1 MHRVEWRTKFVRNH
15 GDKICTHVVCYLNG
29 RHITGDKGDTYTR
42 LLING
47 SDTDNGLVGMIG
59 VGANNDFFM
68 SYWLLLVDYTCQW
81 TTGSAAEYC
90 AVQVSTIQKPGTMLA
105 DSMFTRLAEN
115 DSSSRIEIEYLEMI
129 VNPYNRIRSI
139 SK

>member
-15 GDKICTHVVCYLNG
+15 GDKICTHVVCYLNS
-29 RHITGDKGDTYTR
+29 RHITGDKGDTCTR

-59 VGANNDFFM
+59 VRANNDFFM
-68 SYWLLLVDYTCQW
+68 RYWLLLLDYTCQW

-105 DSMFTRLAEN
+105 DSMFTSLAEN
-115 DSSSRIEIEYLEMI
+115 ATTTRLEIDSLATITHPI
-129 VNPYNRIRSI
+129 
-139 SK
+139 